1 MDIYEQ
7 ETQMAG
13 DSSQGDQGGLPEWK
27 ALDTESKLAS
37 YTLGM

>member
-7 ETQMAG
+7 ATQVAG
-13 DSSQGDQGGLPEWK
+13 DSSQGDQGRLPEWK
-27 ALDTESKLAS
+27 APDTESKLAC